1 MKIFAVSD
9 IHSFYTYFKK
19 ALDKSGF
26 EVGNKNH
33 LLIVLGDCFDR
44 GDESQETL
52 DFLMSVPNKVLIRG
66 NHEYLIEEFCRRGY
80 PLSHDHSNGTSKTVM
95 DLDLE
100 AKNWDAACET
110 TMTKL
115 KPLLNQMVNYFET
128 DKYIFVHSWIP
139 CIGDGKPMYHVRNR
153 HFEYDPNWRNAHQAQ
168 WEGATWGNPLTMAEK
183 GLNQTGKII
192 VCGHWHCS
200 SGWAKEAGIP
210 EFGYGSCCEP
220 YYYKDK
226 LIMIDACTAA
236 TKVVNVL
243 VLEDG
248 LIE

>member
-9 IHSFYTYFKK
+9 IHSFYTYFKN

-66 NHEYLIEEFCRRGY
+66 NHEYLIEELCRRGF
-80 PLSHDHSNGTSKTVM
+80 PLPHDHSNGTYQTVM
-95 DLDLE
+95 DLDLKAE
-100 AKNWDAACET
+100 TRDAACET
-110 TMTKL
+110 TMIKL

-139 CIGDGKPMYHVRNR
+139 CNR
-153 HFEYDPNWRNAHQAQ
+153 YFKYDPNWRKARQAR
-168 WEGATWGNPLTMAEK
+168 WEAATWGNPLTMAEK
-183 GLNQTGKII
+183 GLNQTGKTI

-236 TKVVNVL
+236 TKVVNIL

-248 LIE
+248 LLE

>member
-1 MKIFAVSD
+1 MEINKLLKKLDLSNDGRYENKFYILPIADSNEYAKMYTLLDTNTTNTEFP
-9 IHSFYTYFKK
+9 SFELNTNNN
-19 ALDKSGF
+19 LDK
-26 EVGNKNH
+26 
-33 LLIVLGDCFDR
+33 
-44 GDESQETL
+44 
-52 DFLMSVPNKVLIRG
+52 
-66 NHEYLIEEFCRRGY
+66 
-80 PLSHDHSNGTSKTVM
+80 
-95 DLDLE
+95 
-100 AKNWDAACET
+100 
-110 TMTKL
+110 
-115 KPLLNQMVNYFET
+115 MVNYFET

-168 WEGATWGNPLTMAEK
+168 WEGATWGNPLIMAEN
-183 GLNQTGKII
+183 GLNQTGQTI

-248 LIE
+248 LLE